1 MIRLFRNMKI
11 STKIIVFAVLLIAL
25 AIIGEVL
32 ISNQRNT
39 STIQKAYD
47 RELNTAIDY
56 SIKFFDAHFHK
67 IENELDQLTSDQELI
82 SYLKTGGRS
91 YIEPT
96 IEEIMYALE
105 NDLPDPQGKTIVV
118 PISGL
123 LPSYA
128 QLTMESNVFLL
139 NTNHEI
145 LFQKQSENI
154 PRFFIDNHETIL
166 SDKNRFNISP
176 TKKINDSTFYI
187 YSSRP
192 VLNEK
197 ERIIGRIV
205 VRTDFNNLL
214 SNYSD
219 SLSLG
224 KSSEILYTY
233 TSSST
238 NQKITDSILND
249 KSERACYINKPRL
262 SVTKPQPF
270 FCSEKPNHPCNQLL
284 KDFKGHGNFKDY
296 NNELVY
302 AHWKTIPKYGIQA
315 IAKINQSEIISAH
328 RSLDIF
334 TIIISAILI
343 IITFVLSILFAR
355 IFATP
360 FLKLKKVLALVSKGA
375 LPNRIEVTSNDE
387 IGQMTETVNNLV
399 SSLRKTAEF
408 ANKIGRGEFEAD
420 FAPVSENDTLGVAL
434 VDMRES
440 LQKADSQDNLRN
452 WIVTGVAEIGEI
464 LRNNDNLESL
474 GDEIVAYIT
483 NRISGVQGAFYT
495 VNDSD
500 PDDIFIEMKSGYAY
514 ERKKY
519 INAKFKFAEGLIGQ
533 AAIEKDKILRTEI
546 PNDYSKIT
554 SGLLGE
560 MKPSC
565 LLIVPLITNETVYGV
580 VEFSSAQKFTS
591 GEVQFVEEVSEII
604 ARTIFNI
611 KINERTRQLLEESQ
625 RMSSE
630 LQVQQEELRQNAV
643 EMEATQEELKHTN
656 QKLEHQIEEVNRAQK
671 RMQVLLENASEVITI
686 YEKDQTVRYVS
697 PSVEKILGYIQDDLI
712 GQSDLKYV
720 DEKGQ
725 KGIKKMF
732 STLLADPTQQVTLQF
747 TYQRKSGDH
756 IWLEATGR
764 NMLSDPAVQGIVLNS
779 QDITERRRAEEEE
792 RKRGQMQALSENSLD
807 LITRINEKG
816 NFFYINPTIKRLTG
830 LATDYFQN
838 KSLDDVELNE
848 QIIDAWKDVI
858 SRVFETNSKVS
869 MEMDFPTDEENRI
882 MSLNA
887 IPEYDGDN
895 DIESVLVV
903 SHDITEQKAIE
914 NEIRHKNK
922 KINDSINYAE
932 RIQDAI
938 LPNNEI
944 VKRDLPNSFIY
955 FLPRDIV
962 SGDFP
967 WYQKVGDDILISAVD
982 CTGHGV
988 PGALISIIAFF
999 LLQDVV
1005 DKGIHQ
1011 PGEVLDALDQLVT
1024 KTLRQDEES
1033 SKLKDGMDMG
1043 FCKINMKS
1051 KTIEYAGAHRP
1062 LYIIRK
1068 GELLEFK
1075 GNKFPIGGGSS
1086 YTNKTNFT
1094 NHKINIEEG
1103 DAVYFFSDGYPD
1115 QFGGPE
1121 NRKFGPKRIKE
1132 MLSTYKFNDFSEMEK
1147 KVGDSF
1153 QEWKGEYKQTDDVLL
1168 IGIKF

>member
-1 MIRLFRNMKI
+1 MNIGAKI
-11 STKIIVFAVLLIAL
+11 MWFAILLIAL
-25 AIIGEVL
+25 AIVGEVI
-32 ISNQRNT
+32 ISNHRNT

-47 RELNTAIDY
+47 RELSSAIDY
-56 SIKFFDAHFHK
+56 SKKFFDAHFNS
-67 IENELDQLTSDQELI
+67 IEVELQAITKDPELLAYI
-82 SYLKTGGRS
+82 KSGGKTWV
-91 YIEPT
+91 EPT
-96 IEEIMYALE
+96 EDEMHFAIE
-105 NDLPDPQGKTIVV
+105 NDLPFPEGKMVISKV
-118 PISGL
+118 SGL

-128 QLTMESNVFLL
+128 LLSPESNVFLL
-139 NTNHEI
+139 NADHEI
-145 LFQKQSENI
+145 LFQKKSENI
-154 PRFFIDNHETIL
+154 PRFFIDSHEATL
-166 SDKNRFNISP
+166 SDKRRFNISQ
-176 TKKINDSTFYI
+176 TQKINDSTFYI
-187 YSSRP
+187 FSSTP
-192 VLNEK
+192 ILNEK
-197 ERIIGRIV
+197 NRILGRVV
-205 VRTDFNNLL
+205 VRTDFNQLMK
-214 SNYSD
+214 SYSD

-224 KSSEILYTY
+224 ETSEILYTY
-233 TSSST
+233 TGTSQLDDPS
-238 NQKITDSILND
+238 DSLISEI
-249 KSERACYINKPRL
+249 KSRVYFINKPRL
-262 SVTKPQPF
+262 SQSKLNAF
-270 FCSEKPNHPCNQLL
+270 FTSNNKEHPSSKLL
-284 KDFKGHGNFKDY
+284 TTEKGHGNYIDY
-296 NNELVY
+296 KNDMVY
-302 AHWKTIPKYGIQA
+302 AHWHKLHKYGIQA
-315 IAKINQSEIISAH
+315 IAKIDQSEIKAAH

-334 TIIISAILI
+334 TIIISVVLF
-343 IITFVLSILFAR
+343 IITFIL
-355 IFATP
+355 ATLFSKMFVSP
-360 FLKLKKVLALVSKGA
+360 FLKLKNVLTLVSSGA
-375 LPNRIEVTSNDE
+375 LPKKIQATSNDE

-399 SSLRKTAEF
+399 GSLRKTAEF

-420 FAPVSENDTLGVAL
+420 FKPVSDKDTLGIAL

-474 GDEIVAYIT
+474 GDAIVAYT
-483 NRISGVQGAFYT
+483 CNRISGIQGAFYT
-495 VNDSD
+495 VNDED
-500 PDDIFIEMKSGYAY
+500 NENIFIEMKACYAY
-514 ERKKY
+514 QRKKY
-519 INAKFKFAEGLIGQ
+519 QQATFKFAEGLIGQ
-533 AAIEKDKILRTEI
+533 SAIEKDKILRTEV
-546 PNDYSKIT
+546 PDDYAKIT
-554 SGLLGE
+554 SGILGE
-560 MKPSC
+560 QKPSC

-580 VEFSSAQKFTS
+580 VEFSGLHKFTH

-611 KINERTRQLLEESQ
+611 KVNERTRRLLEESQ

-686 YEKDQTVRYVS
+686 YEKDATIRYVS
-697 PSVEKILGYIQDDLI
+697 PSVENILGYNQDDLI
-712 GQSDLKYV
+712 GLSDLKFV

-725 KGIKKMF
+725 KGIKRMF
-732 STLLADPTQQVTLQF
+732 KTLIAEPSEQVTLQF

-764 NMLSDPAVQGIVLNS
+764 NMLADPAIQGIVLNS

-807 LITRINEKG
+807 LITRINESG

-830 LATDYFQN
+830 LNTDYFQN

-848 QIIDAWKDVI
+848 QVIEAWKNVI
-858 SRVFETNSKVS
+858 NKVFETNSKVS
-869 MEMDFPTDEENRI
+869 EEMDFPTEEENRI
-882 MSLNA
+882 MFMNA
-887 IPEYDGDN
+887 IPEYDQDN
-895 DIESVLVV
+895 EIESVLVV

-914 NEIRHKNK
+914 NEIREKNK

-944 VKRDLPNSFIY
+944 IKRDLPQSFIY

-1005 DKGIHQ
+1005 DSGIHQ
-1011 PGEVLDALDQLVT
+1011 PGEVLDALDKLVT

-1033 SKLKDGMDMG
+1033 SRLKDGMDMG
-1043 FCKINMKS
+1043 FCKINTKE

-1062 LYIIRK
+1062 LYIIRNN
-1068 GELLEFK
+1068 ELLEFK
-1075 GNKFPIGGGSS
+1075 GNKFPIGGGSA

-1094 NHKINIEEG
+1094 NHKIKIESG

-1132 MLSTYKFNDFSEMEK
+1132 MLSTYKYDNFEEMER
-1147 KVGDSF
+1147 KVGESF